1 MRSLLPSRDKRI
13 ILTLEY
19 LTFNEWVSLKNIT
32 DYLGYSEKT
41 VRNDLGFISSE
52 FEDISIISSPQL
64 GYRLIQNSSAP
75 LESIVSQ
82 VIDGTLIF
90 QLLQLLLLHSSCKLT
105 ELESALFISANSI
118 RNAVKQFNRYMKNDN
133 LTIENR
139 PFRLVGNEQKITSLF
154 FVRMQQ
160 SYFNREI
167 GQEKLILQY
176 VETLAKRLMMDNKQ
190 LKQTFKDDQ
199 TTLTTLLYIRIYR
212 EKNNFSVPTKEA
224 YCQQDYRLLHDEKIS
239 TRFFEL
245 FEIELDKKLLNRLVN
260 FVLFESVAINYLE
273 LLYHFPHTA
282 DFKHIHQ
289 PLLYVTNQIR
299 QRLALPHITH
309 GELIRI
315 IAPKARAHCL
325 EKKDFDFDTHHFL
338 LKILKYELA
347 ALFEKKQSFNQQPFF
362 DNYLLVELAY
372 KLQCNCLNF
381 STCLKELNQPMN
393 VALLL
398 SSNKAHK
405 QLTTEFLSYYFG
417 KQLKYILVSSLTNW
431 DGYDLIITN
440 TVDSPKEGIA
450 VLNIASFPGDEH
462 LEQLKKLTETH
473 SLSRYLNNQSTT
485 KENL

>member
-52 FEDISIISSPQL
+52 FDDISVVSSPQL
-64 GYRLIQNSSAP
+64 GYQLIKHSSAP

-90 QLLQLLLLHSSCKLT
+90 QLLQLLLLNSSCKLA

-118 RNAVKQFNRYMKNDN
+118 RNAVKSFNRYMKNDN

-160 SYFNREI
+160 SYFNRDI
-167 GQEKLILQY
+167 GQEKPILQY
-176 VETLAKRLMMDNKQ
+176 IETLAKRLMADNKQ
-190 LKQTFKDDQ
+190 LKQTFKDDP

-212 EKNNFSVPTKEA
+212 EKNNFSVPTKKV
-224 YCQQDYRLLHDEKIS
+224 YYQQDYRLLYDEKIS
-239 TRFFEL
+239 SRFFQL

-260 FVLFESVAINYLE
+260 FILFEPVAINYLE
-273 LLYHFPHTA
+273 LLYHFSHTS
-282 DFKHIHQ
+282 DFNQIHQ
-289 PLLYVTNQIR
+289 PLLYVTNQMR
-299 QRLALPHITH
+299 QKLALPQVTPN
-309 GELIRI
+309 ELITI
-315 IAPKARAHCL
+315 IAPKAQAKGSENL
-325 EKKDFDFDTHHFL
+325 QFDFDTHHFL
-338 LKILKYELA
+338 LEILKYELA
-347 ALFEKKQSFNQQPFF
+347 ALFEKKHSYNQQPFF

-372 KLQCNCLNF
+372 KLQFHCLDL
-381 STCLKELNQPMN
+381 SSRLKEINQPMK
-393 VALLL
+393 VAVLL

-417 KQLKYILVSSLTNW
+417 KQLKYTLVSSLT
-431 DGYDLIITN
+431 DSQDYDLIITN
-440 TVDSPKEGIA
+440 TVDYPKDDIA
-450 VLNIASFPGDEH
+450 VLKIASFPGDEH
-462 LEQLKKLTETH
+462 LEQLTKLTEAH
-473 SLSRYLNNQSTT
+473 SLTHYINNNST
-485 KENL
+485 K